1 MKHTLKLNNGLAVLT
16 ESLLAAPDGYTNV
29 ADLLRGA
36 KLLTRIAAPPKDGQ
50 PTNDWMFEN
59 EREIEITEQ
68 ERDLLKA
75 VVTKHVGK
83 IPASAISA
91 KLLEQLGF
99 DA

>member
-16 ESLLAAPDGYTNV
+16 ESLLAAPDGYANV

-36 KLLTRIAAPPKDGQ
+36 KLLTRIAAPPKEGQ
-50 PTNDWMFEN
+50 PGPDWMFEN